1 MPQIVP
7 AFGQAHAHLAYDA
20 EHDDA
25 SFETLFLRPIMSSS
39 SDASLHVE

>member
-7 AFGQAHAHLAYDA
+7 VFGQAHAHLAYDA

-25 SFETLFLRPIMSSS
+25 SFETVFLRPIMSSS
-39 SDASLHVE
+39 GDASLHVE